1 MTTFETLQTIGTALD
16 LPVCYSHFRKED
28 GDVPQQPPYL
38 VYIGAGQDTFQADD
52 THYWRR
58 NRYQVEYY
66 FKDKNEQLE
75 TDLEDALLGAGLL
88 YEKSDDAFIESE
100 GVFVIYYTI

>member
-38 VYIGAGQDTFQADD
+38 VYIGAGQDTFQADN
-52 THYWRR
+52 THYYRE

-66 FKDKNEQLE
+66 FKDKNEE
-75 TDLEDALLGAGLL
+75 MEAEIEDALLANGFL
-88 YEKSDDAFIESE
+88 YEKSEDVYIESE
-100 GVFVIYYTI
+100 GVFVIYYQI